1 MQSIL
6 YESVERNTHSSM
18 KNLLIAAA
26 VIAAPSAA
34 IAGPYVELEANAGFT
49 GSSYDGAVVE
59 THVGYASDLGDASS
73 FYIQAGPA
81 FLLPNDGDICRAP
94 AGALQISHQKSGTSS
109 SGRFGGVFF
118 LSIHRPILKPLRTDS
133 LTA

>member
-1 MQSIL
+1 
-6 YESVERNTHSSM
+6 M

-26 VIAAPSAA
+26 VIAAHFCCHRWPLCR
-34 IAGPYVELEANAGFT
+34 AGGQCRAT

-81 FLLPNDGDICRAP
+81 FLLPNDGDETTE
-94 AGALQISHQKSGTSS
+94 LSGKVGIKTEVTENLEAYGEVSAMTT
-109 SGRFGGVFF
+109 GEMDFEEDLDLGVK
-118 LSIHRPILKPLRTDS
+118 LG
-133 LTA
+133 LTYSF

>member
-1 MQSIL
+1 
-6 YESVERNTHSSM
+6 M

-73 FYIQAGPA
+73 FYVQAGPA
-81 FLLPNDGDICRAP
+81 FLMPEGGDETTELSGKI
-94 AGALQISHQKSGTSS
+94 GAKTELTDQLEAYGEVDFMTTGEMDLDQDIDWGLKL
-109 SGRFGGVFF
+109 GVTYSF
-118 LSIHRPILKPLRTDS
+118 
-133 LTA
+133 